1 MSLNN
6 NSSENMTKQQR
17 HRERNRERGLK
28 NGKPYYGENKERLKK
43 YFANSVTF

>member
-28 NGKPYYGENKERLKK
+28 NGKRYYGENKERLKK